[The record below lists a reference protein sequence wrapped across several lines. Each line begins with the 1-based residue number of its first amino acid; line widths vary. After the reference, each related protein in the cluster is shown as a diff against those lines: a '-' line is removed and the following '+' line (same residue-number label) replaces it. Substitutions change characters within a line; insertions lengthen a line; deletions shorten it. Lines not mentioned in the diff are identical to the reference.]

1 MNGKEVLVVL
11 AALLAT
17 PHGLAATAE
26 TMDDAEME
34 PPATTERVSVTASR
48 IGVVDQRIVTMEEDA
63 IRAAATH
70 HGTDL
75 LRAMPGLAL
84 SPSGG
89 RGSLTQ
95 ARVRGAEANHLLVSV
110 DGFPVNDP
118 GIGSAFDF
126 GTLDLAGVSRVELLS
141 GPQST
146 VWGSDATA
154 GVINFDTLPE
164 RSGRRVSL
172 GYGDAATLDAD
183 IDLAHVG
190 ERVRARLAAGH
201 VESDGDNVSRLGGET
216 DGFRNDTIHAVA
228 TTVAGRWQH
237 KVLARHTGADVQFDP
252 APFPD
257 YVPVDGDRE
266 TTTDAVLVGWETR
279 WQGRGPILPSL
290 SVFHSESDVHHSADG
305 NFTNA
310 THGARQGAVLASVLR
325 LAPGHRAS
333 AALEV
338 EREKFRQVG
347 EASAFGDPNQSR
359 TFTAWSL
366 AGEYQADLG
375 AGAITA
381 SARHDTNGEFDDA
394 TTLRVGAT
402 APAFGGRVF
411 ANVAEGIKNPT
422 FIERFGYFPDTFVG
436 NPNLTP
442 ERSRALEVGMERR
455 WRVLS
460 VNALAFHAVL
470 DDEIDGFAFAPDV
483 GGFTARNIDGESR
496 RTGAELTADAEF
508 GAMRLGANVAWVDAT
523 EEGEREVR
531 RPRLLASV
539 ALDARLGGG
548 LTSHLSILH
557 NGAQL
562 DRDFSTWPATTVRL
576 GSFRLVRASLAWAVT
591 PRWTTRLTVDNL
603 TDADYATVYGYRSPG
618 RTALLRVEFSD

>member
-1 MNGKEVLVVL
+1 MKAKEILVATLL
-11 AALLAT
+11 AA
-17 PHGLAATAE
+17 PHGLVAAAE
-26 TMDDAEME
+26 AIEDVEPE

-48 IGVVDQRIVTMEEDA
+48 IGVVDQRIVAIDEEA
-63 IRAAATH
+63 IGAAATH
-70 HGTDL
+70 HGADL
-75 LRAMPGLAL
+75 LREMPGLAL
-84 SPSGG
+84 SPTGG

-95 ARVRGAEANHLLVSV
+95 ARVRGAEANHLLVTV

-154 GVINFDTLPE
+154 GVINLDTLPE

-172 GYGDAATLDAD
+172 GYGSAATLDAD
-183 IDLAHVG
+183 IDLAHVS
-190 ERVRARLAAGH
+190 EQVRARLAAGH
-201 VESDGDNVSRLGGET
+201 VESDGDNVSRLGDET

-228 TTVAGRWQH
+228 TAVAGRWHH

-257 YVPVDGDRE
+257 YVPVDGDRASS
-266 TTTDAVLVGWETR
+266 TDAVLVGWETR
-279 WQGRGPILPSL
+279 WQGKGRVSPSL
-290 SVFHSESDVHHSADG
+290 SVFHSESDVDHAADG
-305 NFTNA
+305 AFTNA
-310 THGARQGAVLASVLR
+310 TGGARQGVVLASVLR
-325 LAPGHRAS
+325 LAPRHQAS

-338 EREKFRQVG
+338 ERERFRQVG

-359 TFTAWSL
+359 TFTAWSV
-366 AGEYQADLG
+366 AGEYQAGLG
-375 AGAITA
+375 AGAVTA
-381 SARHDTNGEFDDA
+381 SVRHDTNGEFDDA

-402 APAFGGRVF
+402 TPAFGGRVF

-422 FIERFGYFPDTFVG
+422 FIERFGFFPGTFVG

-442 ERSRALEVGMERR
+442 ERSTALEVGMERH
-455 WRVLS
+455 WRTLR

-470 DDEIDGFAFAPDV
+470 DDEIDGFAFAPEV
-483 GGFTARNIDGESR
+483 GGFTARNVEGESR
-496 RTGAELTADAEF
+496 RTGAELTAHAEF
-508 GAMRLGANVAWVDAT
+508 GAVRLRGNVAWVDAT
-523 EEGEREVR
+523 EEGEREFR
-531 RPRLLASV
+531 RPRLLASM
-539 ALDARLGGG
+539 ALDARLGAS
-548 LTSHLSILH
+548 LTSHLAVVH

-562 DRDFSTWPATTVRL
+562 DRDFSTWPARSVRL
-576 GSFRLVRASLAWAVT
+576 GSFRLVRGSLAWAIT

-603 TDADYATVYGYRSPG
+603 LDADHATVYGYRSPG
-618 RTALLRVEFSD
+618 RTALLRIEFSG

>member
-1 MNGKEVLVVL
+1 MKGKGILV
-11 AALLAT
+11 AALLAM

-26 TMDDAEME
+26 TTDDAETE
-34 PPATTERVSVTASR
+34 PPVTTERVSVTASR
-48 IGVVDQRIVTMEEDA
+48 IGVVDQRIVAIEESA

-75 LRAMPGLAL
+75 LREMPGLAV

-95 ARVRGAEANHLLVSV
+95 VRLRGAEANHLLVTV

-126 GTLDLAGVSRVELLS
+126 GTLDLAGVSRVELVS

-154 GVINFDTLPE
+154 GVLNLDTLPD
-164 RSGRRVSL
+164 RSERRVSL
-172 GYGDAATLDAD
+172 GYGGAATLDAD

-216 DGFRNDTIHAVA
+216 DGFRNDTIHGVA
-228 TTVAGRWQH
+228 TAVAGRWHH

-266 TTTDAVLVGWETR
+266 TSTNSVLVGWETR
-279 WQGRGPILPSL
+279 WQGKGHISPSL
-290 SVFHSESDVHHSADG
+290 SMFHSESDVDHVADG
-305 NFTNA
+305 AFTNA
-310 THGARQGAVLASVLR
+310 TQGARQGAAISSVLR
-325 LAPGHRAS
+325 LASGHRAS

-338 EREKFRQVG
+338 EREKFRQIG

-359 TFTAWSL
+359 TFTAWSV

-402 APAFGGRVF
+402 TPAFGGRLF

-422 FIERFGYFPDTFVG
+422 FIERFGYFPGTFIG

-442 ERSRALEVGMERR
+442 ERSTALEMGMEYGWRALR
-455 WRVLS
+455 

-470 DDEIDGFAFAPDV
+470 EDEIDGFAFAPDV

-496 RTGAELTADAEF
+496 RTGAELTAGADF
-508 GAMRLGANVAWVDAT
+508 GAMRVRGNVAWVDAT
-523 EEGEREVR
+523 EEGDREIR

-576 GSFRLVRASLAWAVT
+576 GSFRLVRASLAWAIN

-618 RTALLRVEFSD
+618 RTALLRIEFSG

>member
-1 MNGKEVLVVL
+1 MKGKRILV
-11 AALLAT
+11 AALLAA

-26 TMDDAEME
+26 TTDDAETE
-34 PPATTERVSVTASR
+34 PPVTTERVSVTASR
-48 IGVVDQRIVTMEEDA
+48 IGVVDQRIVALEESA

-75 LRAMPGLAL
+75 LREMPGLAV

-95 ARVRGAEANHLLVSV
+95 VRLRGAEANHLLVTV

-126 GTLDLAGVSRVELLS
+126 GTLDLAGVSRVELVS

-154 GVINFDTLPE
+154 GVLNLDTLPS

-172 GYGDAATLDAD
+172 GYGGAATLDAD

-201 VESDGDNVSRLGGET
+201 VQSDGDNVSRLGDET

-228 TTVAGRWQH
+228 TAVAGRWHH
-237 KVLARHTGADVQFDP
+237 KALARHTSADVQFDP

-266 TTTDAVLVGWETR
+266 TSTSAVLVGWETH
-279 WQGRGPILPSL
+279 WQGKGRISPSL
-290 SVFHSESDVHHSADG
+290 SVFHSESDVDHAADG
-305 NFTNA
+305 AFTNA
-310 THGARQGAVLASVLR
+310 TQGARQGAVLSSVLG
-325 LAPGHRAS
+325 LAPGQRAS

-338 EREKFRQVG
+338 ERERFRQTG
-347 EASAFGDPNQSR
+347 EASAFGDPNQGR
-359 TFTAWSL
+359 TFTAWSV

-381 SARHDTNGEFDDA
+381 SARHDSNGEFEDA

-402 APAFGGRVF
+402 TPAFGGRLF

-422 FIERFGYFPDTFVG
+422 FIERFGYFPGTFIG

-442 ERSRALEVGMERR
+442 ERSTALEMGMEYR
-455 WRVLS
+455 WGALR

-470 DDEIDGFAFAPDV
+470 EDEIDGFAFVPDV
-483 GGFTARNIDGESR
+483 GGFTARNVDGESR
-496 RTGAELTADAEF
+496 RTGAEWTAYAEF
-508 GAMRLGANVAWVDAT
+508 GAMRLRGNVAWVDAT

-539 ALDARLGGG
+539 ALDARLGRG
-548 LTSHLSILH
+548 LTSHFSVLH

-603 TDADYATVYGYRSPG
+603 FDADYTTVYGYGSPG
-618 RTALLRVEFSD
+618 RTALLRVEFSG

>member
-1 MNGKEVLVVL
+1 MKGTEILV
-11 AALLAT
+11 AALLVT
-17 PHGLAATAE
+17 PPCWAAATE
-26 TMDDAEME
+26 MDDTEAE
-34 PPATTERVSVTASR
+34 PPAATERVSVTASR
-48 IGVVDQRIVTMEEDA
+48 IGVVDQRIVTIEEEA

-70 HGTDL
+70 HGADL
-75 LRAMPGLAL
+75 LRELPGLAL

-95 ARVRGAEANHLLVSV
+95 ARVRGAEADHLLVTV

-126 GTLDLAGVSRVELLS
+126 GTLDLAGVARVELLS

-154 GVINFDTLPE
+154 GVLNLDTLPE

-172 GYGDAATLDAD
+172 GYGGAATLDAD

-190 ERVRARLAAGH
+190 ERMRARLAAGH
-201 VESDGDNVSRLGGET
+201 VESDGDNVSRLGDET

-228 TTVAGRWQH
+228 AAVAGRWHH

-257 YVPVDGDRE
+257 HVPVDGDRASS
-266 TTTDAVLVGWETR
+266 TDTVLVGWEMR
-279 WQGRGPILPSL
+279 WQGKGRVSPGL
-290 SVFHSESDVHHSADG
+290 SVFHGESDVEHAADG
-305 NFTNA
+305 FFTNA
-310 THGARQGAVLASVLR
+310 TQGARQGAVLSSALR
-325 LAPGHRAS
+325 LASGHRAS

-338 EREKFRQVG
+338 ERERFRQVG

-359 TFTAWSL
+359 TFTGWSV
-366 AGEYQADLG
+366 AGEYQADVG
-375 AGAITA
+375 AGSITV
-381 SARHDTNGEFDDA
+381 SVRHDTNGEFDDA
-394 TTLRVGAT
+394 TTLRIGAT
-402 APAFGGRVF
+402 TMALGGRVF
-411 ANVAEGIKNPT
+411 ANVSEGIKNPT
-422 FIERFGYFPDTFVG
+422 FIERFGYFPGTFVG

-442 ERSRALEVGMERR
+442 ERSTALEVGMERR
-455 WRVLS
+455 WGALRL
-460 VNALAFHAVL
+460 NALAFHAVL
-470 DDEIDGFAFAPDV
+470 DGEIDGFAFAPDV

-508 GAMRLGANVAWVDAT
+508 GAVRLRGNAAWVDAT
-523 EEGEREVR
+523 EAGEREIR

-539 ALDARLGGG
+539 ALDARLGGN
-548 LTSHLSILH
+548 LTSHLAILH

-562 DRDFSTWPATTVRL
+562 DRDFSTWPARSVRL

-591 PRWTTRLTVDNL
+591 PRWTMRLTVDNL
-603 TDADYATVYGYRSPG
+603 TDADYATVYGHRSPG
-618 RTALLRVEFSD
+618 RTALLRIEFSG